1 MHKEKERAKD
11 DETQRKGE
19 QVLFLSPRLHSFRAL
34 SLGKGEKCETN
45 TNFSVPK
52 SLPIWTKIANLI
64 ENFRFANVGQL
75 AGLGRQKEM
84 GSKTGNLLMWK
95 KISCLK
101 KFTEMTSR
109 KLTSGKADGFS
120 ISMSQFRVN
129 PAQLWKLESKRA
141 LLILWHCTT
150 SEQEFPSV
158 KGLRERNRLIFQ
170 EEGRP

>member
-1 MHKEKERAKD
+1 
-11 DETQRKGE
+11 
-19 QVLFLSPRLHSFRAL
+19 
-34 SLGKGEKCETN
+34 
-45 TNFSVPK
+45 
-52 SLPIWTKIANLI
+52 
-64 ENFRFANVGQL
+64 
-75 AGLGRQKEM
+75 
-84 GSKTGNLLMWK
+84 
-95 KISCLK
+95 
-101 KFTEMTSR
+101 MTSR